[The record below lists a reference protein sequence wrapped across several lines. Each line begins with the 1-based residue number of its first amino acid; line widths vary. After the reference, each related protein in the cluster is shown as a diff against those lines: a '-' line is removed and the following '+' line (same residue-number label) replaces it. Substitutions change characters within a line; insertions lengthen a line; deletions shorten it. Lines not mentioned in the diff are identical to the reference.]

1 MNDEIKKN
9 TLLFEGIDL
18 FEKKKYA
25 EAYEFFSKKV
35 LDNPKDIEANMYLG
49 LIGLDHLN
57 KKDAWINIK
66 VFFDSNMS
74 NPENWKLFIRSLI
87 FGDKINDAK
96 NIMSIAEEK
105 GLDKNFLSLMDIQL
119 KDAEF
124 NIIKEMTS
132 KETFFTDNETFNKNK
147 AIDEVVIFNP
157 KNYDIEEIK
166 DLAEYKFY
174 DELKIKSENFTKKF
188 PNHPFGWEY
197 LALSYLNI
205 SDYQNAL
212 NMYQKVLEIEP
223 EHDAIKVNIAV
234 CYVKLNQNDKA
245 KKLLEKI
252 KKKSEFFEIAQNY
265 LNRLR

>member
-35 LDNPKDIEANMYLG
+35 LDNPRDIEANMYLG

-87 FGDKINDAK
+87 FGDKISDAK

-105 GLDKNFLSLMDIQL
+105 GLDKNFLSLMEIQL

-132 KETFFTDNETFNKNK
+132 EEIFFTDNETLNKNK
-147 AIDEVVIFNP
+147 AIDEVVIS
-157 KNYDIEEIK
+157 
-166 DLAEYKFY
+166 L
-174 DELKIKSENFTKKF
+174 
-188 PNHPFGWEY
+188 PF
-197 LALSYLNI
+197 
-205 SDYQNAL
+205 
-212 NMYQKVLEIEP
+212 
-223 EHDAIKVNIAV
+223 KVNATALIIDVPASMPIIISLAIDFF
-234 CYVKLNQNDKA
+234 CYIICTFRFWPLSITHSFHLFYNF
-245 KKLLEKI
+245 I
-252 KKKSEFFEIAQNY
+252 HFFF
-265 LNRLR
+265 R

>member
-35 LDNPKDIEANMYLG
+35 LDNPRDIEANMYLG

-96 NIMSIAEEK
+96 NIMSIAGQAALEQVK
-105 GLDKNFLSLMDIQL
+105 QI
-119 KDAEF
+119 
-124 NIIKEMTS
+124 T
-132 KETFFTDNETFNKNK
+132 ETK
-147 AIDEVVIFNP
+147 
-157 KNYDIEEIK
+157 
-166 DLAEYKFY
+166 
-174 DELKIKSENFTKKF
+174 
-188 PNHPFGWEY
+188 
-197 LALSYLNI
+197 
-205 SDYQNAL
+205 
-212 NMYQKVLEIEP
+212 
-223 EHDAIKVNIAV
+223 
-234 CYVKLNQNDKA
+234 
-245 KKLLEKI
+245 
-252 KKKSEFFEIAQNY
+252 
-265 LNRLR
+265 